1 MGNPLELRS
10 LSLAMNIN
18 HTQNKCTLYSLLVD
32 TVSAREILIRYVRTK
47 FEMYRRCALGAQV
60 FWNPYDT
67 GDIDQFWY
75 NA

>member
-1 MGNPLELRS
+1 MGTPLELRR

-47 FEMYRRCALGAQV
+47 FEM
-60 FWNPYDT
+60 
-67 GDIDQFWY
+67 
-75 NA
+75 

>member
-47 FEMYRRCALGAQV
+47 FEM
-60 FWNPYDT
+60 
-67 GDIDQFWY
+67 
-75 NA
+75 

>member
-1 MGNPLELRS
+1 MGIWFPDSIVFQSMRYALSTKQSEISMGNPLELRS

-47 FEMYRRCALGAQV
+47 FEM
-60 FWNPYDT
+60 
-67 GDIDQFWY
+67 
-75 NA
+75 